1 MDGRTEP
8 SPSDGADGVAEH
20 GVSAAA
26 QLRAAR
32 LDAMVE
38 GLAGGMSYAD
48 VAREQNVSSKTVQRA
63 MADTEVARRVS
74 ARRREMTSEVSGRLA
89 QACADAVTALVAGL
103 EEDRAVDRL
112 RAAQLILSQATKFRT
127 MEELEAR
134 VLELEARLDTL
145 GERAEA

>member
-1 MDGRTEP
+1 MDGPTEP
-8 SPSDGADGVAEH
+8 APSDEADGIAEH
-20 GVSAAA
+20 GMSAAA
-26 QLRAAR
+26 QLRVAR
-32 LDAMVE
+32 LDAVVE
-38 GLAGGMSYAD
+38 GLAAGMSYAE
-48 VAREQNVSSKTVQRA
+48 VARQQNVSSKTVQRA

-134 VLELEARLDTL
+134 LNNL